1 MNKEIILASASPR
14 RKELLEQIGL
24 SFRVMVSSA
33 AEQTLSK
40 EPSRMVQDISYAKAH
55 SVFEGL
61 PAEKKECSVVIGAD
75 TMVAFGGR
83 MLGKPMDEKE
93 AYEMLLALQGNT
105 HQVYTGVALIW
116 QETGDGGNDNTRQ
129 ITFAEETAVTLYP
142 MSHEEITGYIAT
154 GEPMDKAGA
163 YGIQG
168 KCAAWVEKISGDYSN
183 VVGLPVGRLY
193 QELKKIGI

>member
-14 RKELLEQIGL
+14 RKELLNQIGL
-24 SFRVMVSSA
+24 SFRVTVSSA
-33 AEQTLSK
+33 AEKTQSK
-40 EPSRMVQDISYAKAH
+40 EPSRMVQDIS
-55 SVFEGL
+55 
-61 PAEKKECSVVIGAD
+61 
-75 TMVAFGGR
+75 
-83 MLGKPMDEKE
+83 
-93 AYEMLLALQGNT
+93 YEMLLALQGNT
-105 HQVYTGVALIW
+105 HQVYTGVAMIW
-116 QETGDGGNDNTRQ
+116 QEPGNGGNDNTRQ
-129 ITFAEETAVTLYP
+129 IIFAEETAVTLYP

-168 KCAAWVEKISGDYSN
+168 KCAAWVKKISGDYSN

>member
-14 RKELLEQIGL
+14 RKELLNQIGL

-33 AEQTLSK
+33 AEKTLSK
-40 EPSRMVQDISYAKAH
+40 EPSRMVQDISYAKAQA
-55 SVFEGL
+55 VFESL
-61 PAEKKECSVVIGAD
+61 PVEKRECSVVIGAD

-83 MLGKPMDEKE
+83 MLGKPMGEKE

-116 QETGDGGNDNTRQ
+116 QEPGDGGNHNTRR
-129 ITFAEETAVTLYP
+129 IMFAEETAVTLYP

>member
-14 RKELLEQIGL
+14 RKELLNQIGL
-24 SFRVMVSSA
+24 SFRVTVSSA
-33 AEQTLSK
+33 AEKTQSK
-40 EPSRMVQDISYAKAH
+40 EPSRMVQDISYAKAQA
-55 SVFEGL
+55 VFESL
-61 PAEKKECSVVIGAD
+61 PVEKKECSVVIGAD
-75 TMVAFGGR
+75 TMVSFGGR

-105 HQVYTGVALIW
+105 HQVYTGVAMIW
-116 QETGDGGNDNTRQ
+116 QEPGNGGNDN
-129 ITFAEETAVTLYP
+129 IFAEETAVTLYP

-168 KCAAWVEKISGDYSN
+168 KCAAWVKKISGDYSN